1 MAPPLAFA
9 PDLTDLAAVVADR
22 LTSAKQTVSVAESS
36 SGGLISAALLSVPG
50 ASAFYLGGGVIYTA
64 RSRHR
69 LMGLGREAVQGMRS
83 ASEPYALLLARSIR
97 GGLETTW
104 GVAETGAAG
113 PSGNPYGDAPGH
125 SCLAVAGPVELTLTL
140 ETGID
145 DRAVNMV
152 RFAQAALQL
161 LQRAAG

>member
-1 MAPPLAFA
+1 MAPPLAFT
-9 PDLTDLAAVVADR
+9 PDLTDLAAAVAQQ
-22 LTSAKQTVSVAESS
+22 LIAAKQTVSVAESS

-50 ASAFYLGGGVIYTA
+50 ASAYYLGGGVIYTA

-69 LMGLGREAVQGMRS
+69 LMGLGREAVEGMRS

-97 GGLETTW
+97 TQLETTW
-104 GVAETGAAG
+104 GAAETGAAG

-140 ETGID
+140 ETGVD

-161 LQRAAG
+161 LQRAVG